1 MDAVSQFA
9 GDELKRCAGK
19 FAPQTTPIAIA
30 SQTTCAVTVGIADEL
45 IGMNGQTCTIAMEP
59 VIMRLAFSRN
69 LAPMLSLV
77 CVGLAICPSTASAQN
92 TQRGAILGGL
102 GGAVVGGL
110 IGDHNDKAGA
120 GAAIG
125 GAIGAV
131 SGAVL
136 GNARDKEVNVQR
148 QQQQYYSQQRVY
160 AQQQQQYV
168 QVQSAVSINDVVNM
182 SRSGLS
188 DAVVINQIQTRGVQQ
203 QLQVPDII
211 SMHQQGVSDLV
222 ISTMQ
227 SARVGGAPMVVQ
239 SPPVIVQQAPVYV
252 EERVIVPSYRPP
264 AVYHIH
270 SGHHHYRGSRY
281 GF

>member
-1 MDAVSQFA
+1 MDRIFP
-9 GDELKRCAGK
+9 K
-19 FAPQTTPIAIA
+19 
-30 SQTTCAVTVGIADEL
+30 
-45 IGMNGQTCTIAMEP
+45 
-59 VIMRLAFSRN
+59 N
-69 LAPMLSLV
+69 LASTLSLAWAAMA
-77 CVGLAICPSTASAQN
+77 LCPSLASAQN
-92 TQRGAILGGL
+92 TQRGAVLGGL

-136 GNARDKEVNVQR
+136 GNARDKEINAQR
-148 QQQQYYSQQRVY
+148 QQQQYYHQQRIY

-168 QVQSAVSINDVVNM
+168 QVQSAVSINDVVTM
-182 SRSGLS
+182 CRSGLS

-227 SARVGGAPMVVQ
+227 SARVGGAP
-239 SPPVIVQQAPVYV
+239 VIVQSSPVV
-252 EERVIVPSYRPP
+252 VQQTPVVVQERVIVPAYQPP
-264 AVYHIH
+264 AVYHMH
-270 SGHHHYRGSRY
+270 SGNHYYRGQRY
-281 GF
+281 GY

>member
-1 MDAVSQFA
+1 MDF
-9 GDELKRCAGK
+9 
-19 FAPQTTPIAIA
+19 
-30 SQTTCAVTVGIADEL
+30 
-45 IGMNGQTCTIAMEP
+45 
-59 VIMRLAFSRN
+59 AFSRN
-69 LAPMLSLV
+69 PLSILSCLCLSAAAFV
-77 CVGLAICPSTASAQN
+77 VPAAAQN

-136 GNARDKEVNVQR
+136 GNARDKEAVALQQR
-148 QQQQYYSQQRVY
+148 EQYYHNQRVY
-160 AQQQQQYV
+160 AQQQQHYT
-168 QVQSAVSINDVVNM
+168 QVQASVSVNDVVTM
-182 SRSGLS
+182 CRSGLS
-188 DAVVINQIQTRGVQQ
+188 DSVVINQIQSRGAQQ
-203 QLQVPDII
+203 QLQVSDII
-211 SMHQQGVSDLV
+211 ALHQQGVSEVV
-222 ISTMQ
+222 ISAMQ
-227 SARVGGAPMVVQ
+227 SARVGSAPVVVQ
-239 SPPVIVQQAPVYV
+239 SPPVVVQPTPIYV

-270 SGHHHYRGSRY
+270 SGHHHHHRGHRY